1 MARPREKSSPNET
14 NHKKD
19 KEANMGKYV
28 DNSQS
33 IGGSPLIKLNR
44 VIGSEATILAKIEG
58 RNPAYS
64 VKDRIGAAMIWD
76 AEKSG
81 RLKPGVEII
90 EPTSG
95 NTGISLAFVA
105 AARGYKL
112 TLTMPE
118 TMSIERRKVLK
129 IFGANLILTEGA
141 KGMKGAVAKATEIAQ
156 SDPAR
161 YFLPQQFENPANPA
175 IHETTTGV
183 EIWNDTNGSVDIFV
197 SGVGTGGTITG
208 VTRYFKL
215 IKGKSITSVAVE
227 PAESPILTQA
237 RKGEDLKPGPHKI
250 QGIGA
255 GFVPKVLQ
263 LDLIDRIETATSDE
277 AIDTARRLARE
288 EGIIAGISSG
298 AAAAVAIRLA
308 KLPENKGKTI
318 VVILPDAGERYLTS
332 PLFQNLFPGL
342 ETATASDVAI

>member
-1 MARPREKSSPNET
+1 MARFE
-14 NHKKD
+14 
-19 KEANMGKYV
+19 

-44 VIGSEATILAKIEG
+44 VVGSDVTVLAKIEG

-81 RLKPGVEII
+81 KLKPGMEII

-112 TLTMPE
+112 LLTMPE
-118 TMSIERRKVLK
+118 SMSTERRKVLK
-129 IFGANLILTEGA
+129 ILGANILLTEAA
-141 KGMKGAVAKATEIAQ
+141 KGMKGAISKATELVQ
-156 SDPAR
+156 SDPDK

-175 IHETTTGV
+175 IHEATTGP
-183 EIWNDTNGSVDIFV
+183 EIWNDTNGNVDFFIA
-197 SGVGTGGTITG
+197 GVGTGGTITG
-208 VTRYFKL
+208 VSRFFK
-215 IKGKSITSVAVE
+215 ITKGRKITSVAVE
-227 PAESPILTQA
+227 PAESPVLTQTKA
-237 RKGEDLKPGPHKI
+237 GQELKPGSHKI

-255 GFVPKVLQ
+255 GFIPKVLQ
-263 LDLIDRIETATSDE
+263 LDLVDRVETVTSDE
-277 AIDTARRLARE
+277 AIDMARRLSRE
-288 EGIIAGISSG
+288 EGILAGISSG
-298 AAAAVAIRLA
+298 AAVHVAARLA
-308 KLPENKGKTI
+308 KEPENRGKTF
-318 VVILPDAGERYLTS
+318 VVVLPSAGERYLSTV
-332 PLFQNLFPGL
+332 LFQNLFPGL